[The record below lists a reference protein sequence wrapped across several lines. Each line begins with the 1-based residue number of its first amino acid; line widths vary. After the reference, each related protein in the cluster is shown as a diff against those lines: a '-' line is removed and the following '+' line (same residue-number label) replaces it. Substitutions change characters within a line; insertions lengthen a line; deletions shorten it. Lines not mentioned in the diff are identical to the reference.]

1 MEAGQTVRAFNA
13 KGRTGAHA
21 WTRGAICLPIAQR
34 IPRDLHT
41 DEPPDS
47 SGKVG
52 DEGMGKVREGEEG
65 GRSGTYRGI
74 VGKKTS
80 HTPPRSF
87 HVVARSTIIMTE
99 KKRVL
104 IPGGAGYI
112 GSHVALTVLNT
123 RKFRVTSM

>member
-1 MEAGQTVRAFNA
+1 MTYT
-13 KGRTGAHA
+13 RTNH
-21 WTRGAICLPIAQR
+21 R
-34 IPRDLHT
+34 IRQARWGT
-41 DEPPDS
+41 KEWR
-47 SGKVG
+47 KWEE
-52 DEGMGKVREGEEG
+52 EGGG

-74 VGKKTS
+74 VGKKIS
-80 HTPPRSF
+80 HTPPKSF
-87 HVVARSTIIMTE
+87 HVVARLKIIMTE

>member
-1 MEAGQTVRAFNA
+1 
-13 KGRTGAHA
+13 
-21 WTRGAICLPIAQR
+21 
-34 IPRDLHT
+34 
-41 DEPPDS
+41 
-47 SGKVG
+47 VG
-52 DEGMGKVREGEEG
+52 E
-65 GRSGTYRGI
+65 
-74 VGKKTS
+74 KTS
-80 HTPPRSF
+80 HIPSRSF